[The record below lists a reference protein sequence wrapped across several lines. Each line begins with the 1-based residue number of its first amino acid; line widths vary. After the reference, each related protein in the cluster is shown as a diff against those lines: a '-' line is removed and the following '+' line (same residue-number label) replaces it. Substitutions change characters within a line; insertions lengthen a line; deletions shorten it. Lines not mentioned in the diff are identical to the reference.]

1 MEGEK
6 GRRWAILGKMRT
18 GSLGWQQRDGAR
30 PERWRWRDFERER
43 DRVGEGGMHCSFP
56 GDCALPALRGRRHDN
71 HHGCRCHSFITPL
84 SSPSPPI
91 PRSLSLFPPPLLRS
105 VSFSSLPSRRLLHSR
120 LIPASS
126 PSPSPS
132 SFSRS
137 STASGGKKHP
147 DEKMAVVFH
156 LYSSGV

>member
-1 MEGEK
+1 MGHIGQNEDWIIGMAAKGWSEARAMEMEGF
-6 GRRWAILGKMRT
+6 R
-18 GSLGWQQRDGAR
+18 
-30 PERWRWRDFERER
+30 ERER
-43 DRVGEGGMHCSFP
+43 ESGWGREACTAHSQETVLYLLSAAVAMTTTMAAAVT
-56 GDCALPALRGRRHDN
+56 AL
-71 HHGCRCHSFITPL
+71 S
-84 SSPSPPI
+84 
-91 PRSLSLFPPPLLRS
+91 PRSPLRPLPSLVPSLFPPHLLRS

-126 PSPSPS
+126 P

-156 LYSSGV
+156 LYSSGVCVFADV

>member
-1 MEGEK
+1 M
-6 GRRWAILGKMRT
+6 
-18 GSLGWQQRDGAR
+18 GWQQRDGAR

-43 DRVGEGGMHCSFP
+43 ESGWGREACTALSQET
-56 GDCALPALRGRRHDN
+56 ALPALRGRRHDN

-91 PRSLSLFPPPLLRS
+91 PRSLSLSPPPLLRS

-126 PSPSPS
+126 PSSSPS

-137 STASGGKKHP
+137 STASGGKNIQMKRWQLSFTFTV
-147 DEKMAVVFH
+147 DVCECVRVC
-156 LYSSGV
+156 YYRTQN